1 MMNLTVSI
9 PDDLKAKMSRFPG
22 VNWCEVARQAIM
34 EKVRVLEQMQQLLSR
49 STLTEQDALKT
60 GREIKRRMWK
70 KSQSPKRQAFQ
81 ALIRHS
87 RRYAKRVGLRKSALT
102 KALHKVRHEAS
113 E

>member
-1 MMNLTVSI
+1 MNLTLSI
-9 PDDLKAKMSRFPG
+9 PDELRAKMSRFPNI
-22 VNWCEVARQAIM
+22 NWSGVARQAIV
-34 EKVRVLEQMQQLLSR
+34 EKMRVLEQMQQLLSR
-49 STLTEQDALKT
+49 STLTEQDALT
-60 GREIKRRMWK
+60 IGREVKRRMWK
-70 KSQSPKRQAFQ
+70 KSQLPKRQAFQ